1 MGGRS
6 RQGIVK
12 NCGFPVRDSSLSDR
26 GPLRAAVMD
35 FVNMKTIVTCIGAA
49 MIALAAPA
57 HADDGKTVCTL
68 GGTGL
73 THAHGPCPQA
83 PGTHPQA
90 PRSYHSYVLP
100 RGYGR

>member
-6 RQGIVK
+6 RQEIVK
-12 NCGFPVRDSSLSDR
+12 KCGFPVRDSPLSDS
-26 GPLRAAVMD
+26 GPLRAAQMD
-35 FVNMKTIVTCIGAA
+35 YMNMKTLVTCIGAA

-57 HADDGKTVCTL
+57 HADDNKMCTL
-68 GGTGL
+68 AGTGL
-73 THAHGPCPQA
+73 THAQAPCPQA

-90 PRSYHSYVLP
+90 PRSYHGYVLP